1 MFPTP
6 WNDSASFSWTQ
17 RLICETG
24 VRANAQGFSIRK
36 SCCKLDME
44 IGMTLCVLRPAQAM

>member
-24 VRANAQGFSIRK
+24 VRASAQGFSVRK